1 MLSFD
6 ISDRQINIVKGV
18 NAGGKIRIDR
28 SCSIAVPP
36 EMIVSGE
43 IINLSGVAELVTN
56 TLKAESMMDREAII
70 SFSSSSIVFKELIIP
85 RAKGEQFLTMVQNQM
100 VHEMGITDEYSISYT
115 VVGDAGE
122 ESPGALKVLAT
133 ACPSSIVDSYRKSFN
148 IMGISLKSVNICC
161 NSITRIVLS
170 DQNNLSKMPLLVVQI
185 NKDFLGLTLFENG
198 QMAFARYTPI
208 SEEDYD
214 SEDYIIE
221 ALNENIFRMTQF
233 NKARGGPGV
242 SNVIVYGEIGDY
254 ITLADSLLQMDVQA
268 SILPVPNTITG
279 FENFEFTDFAN
290 AIGALYKR
298 NKATERIN
306 LLEVDSQTGR
316 SSAGLNSFLMTAG
329 IIVAASVLIIV
340 AITFLIGMKVNSI
353 QDDIDDTQQQINEA
367 NEQVEEYSKYNDI
380 LIKLTDYK
388 LRVDTAVAALETK
401 PIITEANFKN
411 IDKYF
416 AANNATY
423 KSIAYNIAG
432 TISISDIT
440 LPTQKDPRQLVETLV
455 NCGKYADVSYSGWTE
470 AKVTENAVIEG
481 EDEEGNKVEI
491 EVEVEDEDKV
501 VYKISSMTLTLL
513 PGEETEDVSTITTDK
528 E

>member
-6 ISDRQINIVKGV
+6 ISDRQINVVKGV

-28 SCSIAVPP
+28 SCKIDVPA
-36 EMIVSGE
+36 EMIVNGE
-43 IINLSGVAELVTN
+43 IINLSGVAELIVTS
-56 TLKAESMMDREAII
+56 LKAENMMDKEAIL

-100 VHEMGITDEYSISYT
+100 VHEMGITNEYSISYT

-133 ACPSSIVDSYRKSFN
+133 ACPSTIVDSYRKTFN
-148 IMGISLKSVNICC
+148 IMSIALKSVNICC
-161 NSITRIVLS
+161 NSITRIVLA
-170 DQNNLSKMPLLVVQI
+170 DQNNLAKMPLLVVQI

-214 SEDYIIE
+214 SENYIIE

-290 AIGALYKR
+290 AIGNLYKR
-298 NKATERIN
+298 NKATEKIN

-316 SSAGLNSFLMTAG
+316 SSAGLNSFLTTAG
-329 IIVAASVLIIV
+329 IVVAASVIV
-340 AITFLIGMKVNSI
+340 IFAITLLIGMKANSV
-353 QDDIDDTQQQINEA
+353 QDDIDGVQEEIREA
-367 NEQVEEYSKYNDI
+367 QVQAAEYSKYS
-380 LIKLTDYK
+380 LSLTKLNEYK
-388 LRVDTAVAALETK
+388 SRVDTAVAALETK
-401 PIITEANFKN
+401 PLITEANFKN
-411 IDKYF
+411 INKYF
-416 AANNATY
+416 EKHNATY
-423 KSIAYNIAG
+423 DSISYSISG
-432 TISISDIT
+432 TIT
-440 LPTQKDPRQLVETLV
+440 LSGIELTNQDDPKKLLETLV
-455 NCGKYADVSYSGWTE
+455 NCGKYTDVTYSGWTSSTNE
-470 AKVTENAVIEG
+470 ETG
-481 EDEEGNKVEI
+481 E
-491 EVEVEDEDKV
+491 KV
-501 VYKISSMTLTLL
+501 VSIGSMTLTLT
-513 PGEETEDVSTITTDK
+513 PGEETEDISK
-528 E
+528 GE

>member
-28 SCSIAVPP
+28 SCKVEVGP
-36 EMIVSGE
+36 EMIVNGE
-43 IINLSGVAELVTN
+43 ILNLSGVADLITT
-56 TLKAESMMDREAII
+56 TLKAEMMMDKEAII
-70 SFSSSSIVFKELIIP
+70 SFSSSNIVFKELIIP

-100 VHEMGITDEYSISYT
+100 VHEMGLTNDYSISYT

-133 ACPSSIVDSYRKSFN
+133 ACPSSIVESYRKTFN
-148 IMGISLKSVNICC
+148 IMGINLKSVNICC

-170 DQNNLSKMPLLVVQI
+170 DPANLAKMPLLVVQI
-185 NKDFLGLTLFENG
+185 NRDFLGLTLFENG

-208 SEEDYD
+208 SEDDYD
-214 SEDYIIE
+214 SEDYIME

-233 NKARGGPGV
+233 NKARGGSGI

-254 ITLADSLLQMDVQA
+254 ISLADFLLQMDVQA

-316 SSAGLNSFLMTAG
+316 SGAGLNSFLMTAG
-329 IIVAASVLIIV
+329 IVVAASLIIII
-340 AITFLIGMKVNSI
+340 AITLLVGMKVNSI
-353 QDDIDDTQQQINEA
+353 EDDIADTKAEITEA
-367 NEQVEEYSKYNDI
+367 NAQAAEYAKYDDVKTKLEEYK
-380 LIKLTDYK
+380 K
-388 LRVDTAVAALETK
+388 RVEAAVNALETK

-416 AANNATY
+416 AMNNAEY
-423 KSIAYNIAG
+423 GAIVYNIAG
-432 TISISDIT
+432 TIQIQDIT
-440 LPTQKDPRQLVETLV
+440 MPSKEDPRNLVKTLI
-455 NCGKYADVSYSGWTE
+455 NSGNYADVSYSGWTSSE
-470 AKVTENAVIEG
+470 VDGDAVADND
-481 EDEEGNKVEI
+481 DEEGAASEALSEI
-491 EVEVEDEDKV
+491 Q
-501 VYKISSMTLTLL
+501 ISSITLTLL
-513 PGEETEDVSTITTDK
+513 PEEQAEDTRTEIN
-528 E
+528 

>member
-6 ISDRQINIVKGV
+6 ISDRQINIVKGA
-18 NAGGKIRIDR
+18 NTGGKIRIDR
-28 SCSIAVPP
+28 SCTINVDQ
-36 EMIVSGE
+36 EMILNGE
-43 IINLSGVAELVTN
+43 IINLSGVADLITK
-56 TLKAESMMDREAII
+56 TLKAEMMLDKDAIV

-85 RAKGEQFLTMVQNQM
+85 RAKGDQFLTMVQNQM
-100 VHEMGITDEYSISYT
+100 VHEMGITEEYSISYT

-122 ESPGALKVLAT
+122 NSPGALKVLAT
-133 ACPSSIVDSYRKSFN
+133 ACPSAIVESYRKLFN
-148 IMGISLKSVNICC
+148 ILGISLKSVNICC

-170 DQNNLSKMPLLVVQI
+170 DASNLAKMPLLVVQI

-208 SEEDYD
+208 AEEDYD
-214 SEDYIIE
+214 SENYIIE

-290 AIGALYKR
+290 AIGALYRR
-298 NKATERIN
+298 NRATERIN

-316 SSAGLNSFLMTAG
+316 SKAGLNSFLLTAG
-329 IIVAASVLIIV
+329 ISAVISVIVIAAIALIIG
-340 AITFLIGMKVNSI
+340 LKVSSV
-353 QDDIDDTQQQINEA
+353 DDEVKEVKANIKETNEKIA
-367 NEQVEEYSKYNDI
+367 EYSKYEQV
-380 LIKLTDYK
+380 LVKLEDYK
-388 LRVDTAVAALETK
+388 VRAENAVTALKSK

-411 IDKYF
+411 IEKYL
-416 AANNATY
+416 AENNATY
-423 KSIAYNIAG
+423 S
-432 TISISDIT
+432 SISYDVGGVITINDISMDN
-440 LPTQKDPRQLVETLV
+440 QEDPRNLIETLI
-455 NCGKYADVSYSGWTE
+455 NSGKYADVSYSGWTTS
-470 AKVTENAVIEG
+470 KGTEDGA
-481 EDEEGNKVEI
+481 EDEKGQI
-491 EVEVEDEDKV
+491 
-501 VYKISSMTLTLL
+501 KITSITLTLM
-513 PGEETEDVSTITTDK
+513 PGEEIEDKTVTK

>member
-18 NAGGKIRIDR
+18 NLGGKIRIDR
-28 SCSIAVPP
+28 SCMVEVPA
-36 EMIVSGE
+36 EMIVNGE
-43 IINLSGVAELVTN
+43 IINLSGVAELITN
-56 TLKAESMMDREAII
+56 TLKAEMMMDREAIV

-133 ACPSSIVDSYRKSFN
+133 ACPSTIVESYRKSFN
-148 IMGISLKSVNICC
+148 IMGIALKSVNICC
-161 NSITRIVLS
+161 NSITRIVLA
-170 DQNNLSKMPLLVVQI
+170 DQSNLAKMPLLVVQI

-214 SEDYIIE
+214 SSNYIIE

-268 SILPVPNTITG
+268 SILPVPSTITG

-298 NKATERIN
+298 NRDTERIN

-316 SSAGLNSFLMTAG
+316 SKAGLNSFLMTAG
-329 IIVAASVLIIV
+329 IIVAASLLIII
-340 AITFLIGMKVNSI
+340 AITWLIGMKANSI
-353 QDDIDDTQQQINEA
+353 QDDINETQSLIDECRDKA
-367 NEQVEEYSKYNDI
+367 EEYSKYNDI

-388 LRVDTAVAALETK
+388 TRVETAEAALNTK
-401 PIITEANFKN
+401 PIITQANFKN

-416 AANNATY
+416 GKHEAKY
-423 KSIAYNIAG
+423 KSISYNIAG
-432 TISISDIT
+432 TITINEIIMKN
-440 LPTQKDPRQLVETLV
+440 QEDPRALVETLI
-455 NCGKYADVSYSGWTE
+455 NCGKYVDVSYSGWQESQTQQ
-470 AKVTENAVIEG
+470 AVVEG
-481 EDEEGNKVEI
+481 SNGDKL
-491 EVEVEDEDKV
+491 EVEVEGEKEIR
-501 VYKISSMTLTLL
+501 ISSMTLTLK
-513 PGEETEDVSTITTDK
+513 PGEETEESDND
-528 E
+528 

>member
-28 SCSIAVPP
+28 SCTIEVPSD
-36 EMIVSGE
+36 MIVNGE
-43 IINLSGVAELVTN
+43 ILNLSGVAELVVT
-56 TLKAESMMDREAII
+56 TLKAEMMMDKDAIL
-70 SFSSSSIVFKELIIP
+70 SFSSSNIVFKELIIP

-100 VHEMGITDEYSISYT
+100 VHEMGITNEYSISYT

-133 ACPSSIVDSYRKSFN
+133 ACPSTIVESYRKTFN
-148 IMGISLKSVNICC
+148 IMGIALKSVNICC

-170 DQNNLSKMPLLVVQI
+170 DQANLNKMPLLVVQI

-214 SEDYIIE
+214 SENYIIE

-254 ITLADSLLQMDVQA
+254 IQLADSLLQMDVQA

-290 AIGALYKR
+290 AIGNLYKR
-298 NKATERIN
+298 NKATEKIN

-329 IIVAASVLIIV
+329 ITVAASLIFII
-340 AITFLIGMKVNSI
+340 AITLFIGMKASSI
-353 QDDIDDTQQQINEA
+353 QDDIDDT
-367 NEQVEEYSKYNDI
+367 NEQIAQAQEQALEYMKYETI
-380 LIKLTDYK
+380 LVKLNDYK
-388 LRVDTAVAALETK
+388 SRVDTAVGALETM
-401 PIITEANFKN
+401 PLITEAAFNN

-416 AANNATY
+416 ESNNATY
-423 KSIAYNIAG
+423 KSISYNVSG
-432 TISISDIT
+432 TISINGIE
-440 LPTQKDPRQLVETLV
+440 LKEQEDPRKLLETLI
-455 NCGKYADVSYSGWTE
+455 NCGKYSDVSYSGWTSSVNE
-470 AKVTENAVIEG
+470 TSSEEVIT
-481 EDEEGNKVEI
+481 
-491 EVEVEDEDKV
+491 
-501 VYKISSMTLTLL
+501 ISSMSLTLL
-513 PGEETEDVSTITTDK
+513 PGEQTEDLSK
-528 E
+528 GE